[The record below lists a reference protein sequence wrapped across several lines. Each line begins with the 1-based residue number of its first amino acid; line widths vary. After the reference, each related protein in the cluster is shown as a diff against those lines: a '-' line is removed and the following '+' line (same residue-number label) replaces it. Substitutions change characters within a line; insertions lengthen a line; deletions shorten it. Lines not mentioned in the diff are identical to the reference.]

1 MERGKNLINDLV
13 QPVSKRLLLLML
25 LVTVGSEAVLLL
37 SRYSYFF
44 SDFYNLLMVGSITLA
59 WKLHPRLA
67 PAPRN
72 AGLENGSTPFP
83 SDSESFFGFGGG
95 APKRQIVSQFAVI
108 FLLFYLGSIITNF
121 YSNILYKDFNDN
133 YAEYVEESAAAI
145 ESGLDGSG
153 EDLAG
158 PTRVFE
164 WFDLVGYDF
173 LSDTLAGF
181 EEVYR
186 ISYII
191 LFLMLFKKIFP
202 HKWAKWPQEVFLMA
216 VLFISSLLFGI
227 GHTLANPQPWSV
239 TLGTIATFTNMGLI
253 LGLLLLWSRNLW
265 LLIAVHSVYDILM
278 TIQWYYFDVAAPV
291 FSGVLILAW
300 IIETATRKKPNYQE
314 TSLKIGE

>member
-1 MERGKNLINDLV
+1 MINDLV

-25 LVTVGSEAVLLL
+25 LVTVGSEAILYL

-44 SDFYNLLMVGSITLA
+44 SDFYNLIMVGSIVLA

-67 PAPRN
+67 PGPRN
-72 AGLENGSTPFP
+72 AGADNGGAQFS
-83 SDSESFFGFGGG
+83 SEYDTFLGFGGR
-95 APKRQIVSQFAVI
+95 APKRQIVSQFAVV
-108 FLLFYLGSIITNF
+108 FLLFYLGSIVTNF
-121 YSNILYKDFNDN
+121 YSNILFKDFNDN
-133 YAEYVEESAAAI
+133 YTSYVEDSAAAV
-145 ESGLDGSG
+145 ESGFAENGG
-153 EDLAG
+153 EEA
-158 PTRVFE
+158 VAFKIFE

-186 ISYII
+186 ISYMI
-191 LFLMLFKKIFP
+191 LFLMIIKRFLP
-202 HKWAKWPQEVFLMA
+202 QKWTKWPEEIFLMA

-265 LLIAVHSVYDILM
+265 LLIAVHSLYDILM
-278 TIQWYYFDVAAPV
+278 TVQWYYFELAAPI

-300 IIETATRKKPNYQE
+300 IIETATRRKPTFQE
-314 TSLKIGE
+314 TTVKLGE

>member
-1 MERGKNLINDLV
+1 MINDLV

-25 LVTVGSEAVLLL
+25 LVTVGSEAVLYF
-37 SRYSYFF
+37 SRHSFFF
-44 SDFYNLLMVGSITLA
+44 SDFYNLLMVGSIVLA

-67 PAPRN
+67 PSRKN
-72 AGLENGSTPFP
+72 TEVDNGGTHFS
-83 SDSESFFGFGGG
+83 SEYDTFLGFKGG
-95 APKRQIVSQFAVI
+95 APKRQLVSQFAVI

-121 YSNILYKDFNDN
+121 YSNILFEDFNDN
-133 YAEYVEESAAAI
+133 YAEYVEESAAAV
-145 ESGLDGSG
+145 ESGLAESG
-153 EDLAG
+153 GEEAG
-158 PTRVFE
+158 AFKVFE

-186 ISYII
+186 ISYMI

-202 HKWAKWPQEVFLMA
+202 QKWTKWPEEIFLMA

-239 TLGTIATFTNMGLI
+239 TLGTVATFTNMGLI

-278 TIQWYYFDVAAPV
+278 TIQWYYFDLAAPV
-291 FSGVLILAW
+291 FSGMMILAW
-300 IIETATRKKPNYQE
+300 IVETATRRKPNFQE
-314 TSLKIGE
+314 TTVKVGD